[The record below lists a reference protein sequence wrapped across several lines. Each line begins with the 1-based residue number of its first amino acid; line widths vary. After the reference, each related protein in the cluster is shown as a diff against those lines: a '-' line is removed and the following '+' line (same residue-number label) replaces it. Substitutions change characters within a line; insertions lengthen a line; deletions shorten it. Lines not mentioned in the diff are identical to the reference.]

1 MSEKLFFGS
10 LALALTYGAYNRD
23 KAVLT
28 SCVGIGILYTLLDR
42 RPGPPQ
48 SWRGRPCCCDKDNKP
63 KTCAERLV
71 EETADKVM
79 KNIFA
84 EIEKLEPP
92 QPIEKTGAAEAP
104 VAAGPPLLTS
114 DKVALLLDE
123 RVKMGQVSKFADVER
138 KEAFENHLFATVH
151 QVPPPPKG
159 GTFLQMF
166 SY

>member
-48 SWRGRPCCCDKDNKP
+48 SWPGRPCCDEMIYRSDKDNKP

-84 EIEKLEPP
+84 EIEK
-92 QPIEKTGAAEAP
+92 TGAPAPLDTAEAP
-104 VAAGPPLLTS
+104 VVAAGPPLLT
-114 DKVALLLDE
+114 
-123 RVKMGQVSKFADVER
+123 
-138 KEAFENHLFATVH
+138 
-151 QVPPPPKG
+151 
-159 GTFLQMF
+159 
-166 SY
+166 

>member
-10 LALALTYGAYNRD
+10 LALALTYGVYNRD
-23 KAVLT
+23 KAVLK

-42 RPGPPQ
+42 G
-48 SWRGRPCCCDKDNKP
+48 
-63 KTCAERLV
+63 TEVVRLV
-71 EETADKVM
+71 EETAGKIDLDEVM

-84 EIEKLEPP
+84 EIEKTGAPA
-92 QPIEKTGAAEAP
+92 PIEKTGAPIEKTGAPAPLDKPAEAP

-114 DKVALLLDE
+114 DKVARLLDE